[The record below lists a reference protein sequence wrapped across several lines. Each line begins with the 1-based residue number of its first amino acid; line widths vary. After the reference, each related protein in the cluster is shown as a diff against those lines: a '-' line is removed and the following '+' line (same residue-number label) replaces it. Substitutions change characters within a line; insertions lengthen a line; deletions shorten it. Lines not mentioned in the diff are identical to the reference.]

1 VAILLTLVAA
11 LSPLVIV
18 AVLGGDPGRVAAALV
33 LTGVL
38 FVLTLLAGASN
49 PLALLPYAAAA
60 AALELLLAGVLIR
73 RAFRVARNRRVR

>member
-1 VAILLTLVAA
+1 VLVAVLLTLVAA
-11 LSPLVIV
+11 LSPLVVV

-49 PLALLPYAAAA
+49 LALLPYA
-60 AALELLLAGVLIR
+60 GSR
-73 RAFRVARNRRVR
+73 